1 MKRSLLL
8 ALLMSFALFFTGCG
22 NGGTANIQIPGV
34 SGPTVALQG
43 ENIVIDMVFEKIMM
57 EGTIRYAIPQVE
69 NSYVDLATDATTGG
83 AHLSFVVSINGLLK
97 GYGSTVDPLKLPGGR
112 NLPGV
117 ASGSLPAVAFTIE
130 KFKNITFYIGKD
142 VFGFFVPFDVGFD
155 ANIASF
161 RYYVGT
167 KRGGNI
173 SLVGRDADGTN
184 SGILLLLDMNAQIQ
198 SKLQSYLAKGHF

>member
-1 MKRSLLL
+1 MKRSLIL
-8 ALLMSFALFFTGCG
+8 ALFMSFALFFTGCG

-34 SGPTVALQG
+34 TGPTVALQADH
-43 ENIVIDMVFEKIMM
+43 IVIDMVFEKIMM

-69 NSYVDLATDATTGG
+69 DSYVDLNTDTTTGG
-83 AHLSFVVSINGLLK
+83 SHLSFIVSINGLLK

-117 ASGSLPAVAFTIE
+117 MSGALPAVAFTIE
-130 KFKNITFYIGKD
+130 KFKNVTFYIGKD
-142 VFGFFVPFDVGFD
+142 VFGFFIPFDVGFD

-161 RYYVGT
+161 RYYIGD

-173 SLVGRDADGTN
+173 SLIGRDTDGTN
-184 SGILLLLDMNAQIQ
+184 SGILLLLDMNNQIRN
-198 SKLQSYLAKGHF
+198 KLQNYMDQGKF